1 MTPQETNNKTD
12 TVNQHI
18 KPKPNTDMITNT
30 IRETIA
36 ETSEFKEAWR
46 ENIFK
51 KMCQRQNKTPDI
63 LR

>member
-1 MTPQETNNKTD
+1 MNSKT
-12 TVNQHI
+12 
-18 KPKPNTDMITNT
+18 IT
-30 IRETIA
+30 ETIA

-51 KMCQRQNKTPDI
+51 KLCQRQNKTPDI